1 MEGLMHARIFA
12 RLTLLLALLAAVAV
26 ALVAA
31 SAGTSATAKSVPPSP
46 IRGLV
51 ASLKGLSLSARE
63 AKLLNL
69 AKQEGGQVNVYTSL
83 SSLVTK
89 AVQSAWAQR
98 YPDVKLNLYRAANE
112 DVVAKLM
119 AEHNAKAKGADIVE
133 SQGTSMLFLQ
143 HKKDVLIPYRLSPY
157 ATAIP
162 KADRF
167 DTFTA
172 DRIEKF
178 VVAWNTNLVPAGQQ
192 PKSYLDLADPKWKG
206 KIAIDDGDAD
216 WFAALYTYLLAHGN
230 NGKAMAAKQ
239 LDSKF
244 AAIMRNTQ
252 VINGHTTQ
260 ATLEAAGQISV
271 LIAGHAQSIEQ
282 LQAKGAPIA
291 FAPFVRPVVQRP
303 QGEGIPYTLSHPGA
317 ALLFYDWLLSPAA
330 QKILQ
335 SNGVEPA
342 NPAFPDNAFTSNPT
356 TVTVQEEPIVS
367 HWASWVKKFA
377 SFTNLAS
384 GTH

>member
-1 MEGLMHARIFA
+1 MHARIFA
-12 RLTLLLALLAAVAV
+12 RLTLVLALLAAVAV

-31 SAGTSATAKSVPPSP
+31 SAGTSATEKSAPPSP
-46 IRGLV
+46 IKGLV

-89 AVQSAWAQR
+89 AVQSAWAQQ

-119 AEHNAKAKGADIVE
+119 AEHNAKVKGADVVE
-133 SQGTSMLFLQ
+133 TQGTSMLFLQ

-157 ATAIP
+157 AAAIP
-162 KADRF
+162 KADKF

-317 ALLFYDWLLSPAA
+317 ALLFYDWLLSPTA

-335 SNGVEPA
+335 TNGVEPA

>member
-1 MEGLMHARIFA
+1 MHARIS
-12 RLTLLLALLAAVAV
+12 RRVTLLVALLAAAVAV
-26 ALVAA
+26 LVSA
-31 SAGTSATAKSVPPSP
+31 SVGSSATAKAPPPSP
-46 IRGLV
+46 IKSLV
-51 ASLKGLSLSARE
+51 SSLKGLSLTTRE
-63 AKLLNL
+63 AKLLDL

-83 SSLVTK
+83 SSLITK
-89 AVQSAWAQR
+89 AVQSAWAQQ
-98 YPDVKLNLYRAANE
+98 YPDIKLNLYRAANE
-112 DVVAKLM
+112 DVVAKVM
-119 AEHNAKAKGADIVE
+119 AEHNAHVSGADIVE
-133 SQGTSMLFLQ
+133 TQGTSMLFLQ
-143 HKKDVLIPYRLSPY
+143 HKKDVLIPYRTSPY
-157 ATAIP
+157 AAAIP

-178 VVAWNTNLVPAGQQ
+178 VLAWNKNLVPAGQE

-230 NGKAMAAKQ
+230 NGKPMPAKT

-260 ATLEAAGQISV
+260 ATLLAAGQIAV
-271 LIAGHAQSIEQ
+271 LIAGHAQAIEQ

-291 FAPFVRPVVQRP
+291 FTPFVTPVVQRP
-303 QGEGIPYTLSHPGA
+303 QGEGIPYTVSHPAA
-317 ALLFYDWLLSPAA
+317 ALLFYDWLLSPAG

-335 SNGVEPA
+335 ANGSEPA
-342 NPAFPDNAFTSNPT
+342 NPAYPDNAFLSNPPT
-356 TVTVQEEPIVS
+356 ITVQEQAVVS
-367 HWASWVKKFA
+367 HWQSWVNKFA
-377 SFTNLAS
+377 TFTNLAS